1 MEPNDELR
9 SLIGEASFA
18 ATDTNDARRPKSLY
32 AKTGTCSDGLDRRRR
47 PYLLLNDANLVE
59 SMSCLLRTDGA
70 RRRGIARASPAEW
83 ACTLGVT
90 RHLKREDWRRS
101 YQRQEMM
108 DSIRRDCP

>member
-1 MEPNDELR
+1 MTN
-9 SLIGEASFA
+9 SGHSIGEASFA

-32 AKTGTCSDGLDRRRR
+32 AKTRTCSVGLDRRRR
-47 PYLLLNDANLVE
+47 PYLLLTDANLAE
-59 SMSCLLRTDGA
+59 SLSCMMHTERVLRRYSTDGTGA
-70 RRRGIARASPAEW
+70 AGRP
-83 ACTLGVT
+83 LGVT